1 MPYDTARPHPEGP
14 ISTGLIAPAMLGL
27 GRGHCAGASR
37 QHLSIDDAVALPLG
51 PRHHFLGNSPMTD
64 TPPDRMSTNPRS
76 PHFDMEV
83 LQRGIGIRF
92 KGAERTDVEEYSISE
107 GWIRVAAGKSKD
119 RFGQP
124 MTIKL
129 SGPVEAWFE
138 DIAGEGDATDGA

>member
-1 MPYDTARPHPEGP
+1 
-14 ISTGLIAPAMLGL
+14 
-27 GRGHCAGASR
+27 
-37 QHLSIDDAVALPLG
+37 
-51 PRHHFLGNSPMTD
+51 MTD

-92 KGAERTDVEEYSISE
+92 KGKERTDVEEYSISE

-119 RFGQP
+119 RFGQA

-129 SGPVEAWFE
+129 SGEVEAWFE
-138 DIAGEGDATDGA
+138 DVAGEGDAPVAD

>member
-1 MPYDTARPHPEGP
+1 
-14 ISTGLIAPAMLGL
+14 
-27 GRGHCAGASR
+27 
-37 QHLSIDDAVALPLG
+37 
-51 PRHHFLGNSPMTD
+51 MTD
-64 TPPDRMSTNPRS
+64 TPPDHLSTNPRS

-92 KGAERTDVEEYSISE
+92 NGKERTDVEEYSISE

-138 DIAGEGDATDGA
+138 DNAEDGETSAD

>member
-1 MPYDTARPHPEGP
+1 
-14 ISTGLIAPAMLGL
+14 
-27 GRGHCAGASR
+27 
-37 QHLSIDDAVALPLG
+37 
-51 PRHHFLGNSPMTD
+51 MTD
-64 TPPDRMSTNPRS
+64 TPPDRLSTNPRS

-138 DIAGEGDATDGA
+138 DAAGEGDAPAGE

>member
-1 MPYDTARPHPEGP
+1 
-14 ISTGLIAPAMLGL
+14 
-27 GRGHCAGASR
+27 
-37 QHLSIDDAVALPLG
+37 
-51 PRHHFLGNSPMTD
+51 MTD

-92 KGAERTDVEEYSISE
+92 KGKERTDVEEYSISE

-119 RFGQP
+119 RFGQA

-129 SGPVEAWFE
+129 SGEVEAWFE
-138 DIAGEGDATDGA
+138 DTAAGEGKGDEEAAD